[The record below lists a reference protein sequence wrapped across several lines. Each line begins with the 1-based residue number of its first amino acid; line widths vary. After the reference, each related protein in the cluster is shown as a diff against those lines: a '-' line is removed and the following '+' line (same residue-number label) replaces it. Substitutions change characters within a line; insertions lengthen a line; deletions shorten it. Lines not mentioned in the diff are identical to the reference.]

1 MIVANGVD
9 VHCSSLN
16 MTIIIPKSL
25 LRGLDREHLRLL
37 DTKCKAEET
46 STYFSLTTP
55 LTGCKTTRRLT
66 PMAIVYS
73 NTVLEIPVATKDVVT
88 RVRELEIPFSCSL
101 SRYGD
106 VSPVS
111 WKPKSVKI
119 VFSGKG
125 KGNFTLHLNMFPDE
139 RFASPFKRDDFPV
152 TVVLRERL
160 FFEVA
165 VLSNDKQLSIK
176 ADRCYASPMQD
187 QTNSLKY
194 EFVKN
199 RWVYI

>member
-1 MIVANGVD
+1 
-9 VHCSSLN
+9 
-16 MTIIIPKSL
+16 
-25 LRGLDREHLRLL
+25 
-37 DTKCKAEET
+37 
-46 STYFSLTTP
+46 
-55 LTGCKTTRRLT
+55 
-66 PMAIVYS
+66 MAIVYS

-88 RVRELEIPFSCSL
+88 RVREIEMPFSCSL

-111 WKPKSVKI
+111 WKPKSVKV
-119 VFSGKG
+119 VFSEKG

>member
-1 MIVANGVD
+1 
-9 VHCSSLN
+9 
-16 MTIIIPKSL
+16 
-25 LRGLDREHLRLL
+25 
-37 DTKCKAEET
+37 
-46 STYFSLTTP
+46 
-55 LTGCKTTRRLT
+55 
-66 PMAIVYS
+66 MAIVYS

-88 RVRELEIPFSCSL
+88 RVREIEIPFSCSL

-106 VSPVS
+106 VSPAS
-111 WKPKSVKI
+111 WKPKSEKI

-125 KGNFTLHLNMFPDE
+125 KGNFTLHLNMFPDK

-199 RWVYI
+199 RWVYT